1 MKILSKFTF
10 LSLFATLILCSCGDD
25 EAMVVVDDDL
35 NGTWTAKS
43 WSANI
48 ESATTGGGLN
58 QSVTSTFTGTS
69 FGYDLTFDNGSFTT
83 DGNYSYTFA
92 ITGSGINQNGSEDVD
107 NVNGNGTYT
116 NTDTQ
121 LTLKGRIFEYE
132 ANGLVSVAASNED
145 TVLDYEINSDG
156 DLVFTYDVVMT
167 DTQAGFTTTST
178 ISDVS
183 VWERK

>member
-1 MKILSKFTF
+1 MKILSNFTV
-10 LSLFATLILCSCGDD
+10 LSLFAILFLFSCGDD
-25 EAMVVVDDDL
+25 ESMVVVDNDL

-48 ESATTGGGLN
+48 ESATSGGGLN
-58 QSVTSTFTGTS
+58 QSVTSDFTGTS
-69 FGYDLTFDNGSFTT
+69 FAYDLTFDNGSFTT
-83 DGNYSYTFA
+83 DGNYSYSFT
-92 ITGSGINQNGSEDVD
+92 ITGSGLNQNGSEDVS

-116 NTDTQ
+116 NTDSQ
-121 LTLKGRIFEYE
+121 LTLQGRIFEYE

-145 TVLDYEINSDG
+145 TVLDYEFNADG

-178 ISDVS
+178 ITDRS